1 MGQKIVVPWIC
12 FRKLARLQA
21 VLKFAQKHRYDI
33 VQQERWSPVG
43 ALESVFEAERLGFGC
58 TARFMSCAAC
68 FANANVVLK
77 TNQRCFI

>member
-43 ALESVFEAERLGFGC
+43 ALESVLRPNVWAL
-58 TARFMSCAAC
+58 AALH
-68 FANANVVLK
+68 VS
-77 TNQRCFI
+77 